1 MSALSSIQC
10 RVERTDFHA
19 GHASAGKARQRA
31 AISFFILSFKQFA
44 RSSILG
50 HHGKK
55 VVPHPFAF

>member
-1 MSALSSIQC
+1 M
-10 RVERTDFHA
+10 VHRTDDYRTDDFHA

-44 RSSILG
+44 RG
-50 HHGKK
+50 HHGKE